1 MKGKNVGQSKVKNSP
16 ELINNASRN
25 IGRDRSTNMSERQK
39 RESLLIIT
47 DPTRERIGK
56 ALYKAGVHM
65 DGIVKNPAL
74 EIDDDVVIKDGMMVR
89 V

>member
-1 MKGKNVGQSKVKNSP
+1 MF
-16 ELINNASRN
+16 
-25 IGRDRSTNMSERQK
+25 ERQK

-47 DPTRERIGK
+47 DPTRERIGR

-65 DGIVKNPAL
+65 DGIVKNPTL
-74 EIDDDVVIKDGMMVR
+74 EIDDDDDDDVILKNGMMVR